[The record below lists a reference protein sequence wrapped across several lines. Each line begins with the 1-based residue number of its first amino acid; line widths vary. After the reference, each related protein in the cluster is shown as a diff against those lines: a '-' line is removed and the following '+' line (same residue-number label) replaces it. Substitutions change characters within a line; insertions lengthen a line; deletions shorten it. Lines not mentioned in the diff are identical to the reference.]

1 MEMNNQIQKAGDN
14 SQQIQ
19 AGTVIIQQYGI
30 TEERVREICVEI
42 SKRAIKECTD
52 EATAIAN
59 KKIEDFENV
68 LIPKIQ
74 QIEGDFKSFS
84 DPGFQVLLKKAQ
96 LTAMCSERQDD
107 YKLLSE
113 LLVHRI
119 KNKTNIKKKASI
131 TRAVEIIDQIDDDAL
146 CAMTIFHAINSYIPV
161 TGDINEGLKLLD
173 NLYNKLGVKNLP
185 NDNLW
190 IDNLAILGAVRVMP
204 LFLEEKVED
213 YVARILE
220 GYVCVGIKKDEPDYF
235 KAKDML
241 SKVEIDENMLVDN
254 ELLEGFVRLLINNK
268 EQISNLQRVEEIN
281 INGIVKHE
289 KFDIKKEQIE
299 CLNNIWNMYSKD
311 ITLKNKVKNNLNNKL
326 NSFENIKKAY
336 EWRNSIKDNIILTSV
351 GRVIAHTYAKSI
363 DNTLPNLD

>member
-19 AGTVIIQQYGI
+19 AGTVIIQNGI
-30 TEERVREICVEI
+30 SEERVREICVEI
-42 SKRAIKECTD
+42 SKRAIKECTN

-131 TRAVEIIDQIDDDAL
+131 TKAIEIIDQIDDDSLNAI
-146 CAMTIFHAINSYIPV
+146 TVFHAVNAYVPV
-161 TGDINEGLKLLD
+161 TGNITKGIKLL
-173 NLYNKLGVKNLP
+173 NGLYNKLNIEALP
-185 NDNLW
+185 VDDLW
-190 IDNLAILGAVRVMP
+190 IDNLSILDAVRIIP
-204 LFLEEKVED
+204 FFKIETLEDFMERALD
-213 YVARILE
+213 
-220 GYVCVGIKKDEPDYF
+220 GYVCIGIKKDSKEYF
-235 KAKDML
+235 ETLNKL
-241 SKVEIDENMLVDN
+241 DENKIDRNILVDN
-254 ELLEGFVRLLINNK
+254 ELLKGFVRLDISNKDRIPEISFLETDDEKAGKKIIPINE
-268 EQISNLQRVEEIN
+268 EQI
-281 INGIVKHE
+281 K
-289 KFDIKKEQIE
+289 
-299 CLNNIWNMYSKD
+299 CLNDIWDNYSKD
-311 ITLKNKVKNNLNNKL
+311 KTLKVQVKNNFNDLVH
-326 NSFENIKKAY
+326 SFSAIKSVSLWYNAIKQNIY
-336 EWRNSIKDNIILTSV
+336 LTSV
-351 GRVIAHTYAKSI
+351 GKVIAHITAKSI
-363 DNTLPNLD
+363 DNTLPDLD